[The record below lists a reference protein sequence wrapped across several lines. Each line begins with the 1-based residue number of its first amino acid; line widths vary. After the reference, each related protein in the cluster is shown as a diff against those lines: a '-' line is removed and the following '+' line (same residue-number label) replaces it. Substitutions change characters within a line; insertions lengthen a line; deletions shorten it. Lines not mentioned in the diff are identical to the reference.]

1 MTIYNSAVFDDASIL
16 RILDNTTISE
26 ESSVFGGAGDFEKRQ
41 QQQSTKA

>member
-26 ESSVFGGAGDFEKRQ
+26 ESSIFGGDFEKKQ
-41 QQQSTKA
+41 QQ